1 MSAFSR
7 NANNVMILRV
17 YEWTWLQYNDGKGG
31 PTDEMGYST
40 EHLITVRQV
49 AKDRFEIIDDIYDES
64 EILGDSFI
72 SDDRDCRNGLEV
84 SNLRNQLTSGVNS
97 NIAYKV
103 NAVIDYADSWV
114 VHEYSPI
121 MQNYN
126 YYNLTTYGY
135 YSADCANFVSQC
147 MRAGGMNWDYGSGKN
162 NNSWDGTQWWF
173 DVNPNPNYENYNVSP
188 PPWRFVSQ
196 FVEYW
201 NNQGYVSVAA
211 TSSSVFPGNPV
222 YVSNHVGIC
231 VGYNSSGTPII
242 NAHNRDV
249 YHVPYTMIGTTQKN
263 TIQITTNN
271 TMINVPSN
279 ATVIVPTS
287 VNQTT
292 SLKHISAGENHFYR
306 FTISV
311 SDYYTFESEYYSNTP
326 FDTKA
331 YLYKDSQSS
340 NGQTL
345 YMYEVAKNDDGGTGL
360 NFKIRTYLTAGKYYL
375 RVCAFAPTASGY
387 YYLNYMRG

>member
-1 MSAFSR
+1 M
-7 NANNVMILRV
+7 
-17 YEWTWLQYNDGKGG
+17 QYNDGKGG

-201 NNQGYVSVAA
+201 NNQGYVNVAA

-311 SDYYTFESEYYSNTP
+311 SDYYTFESAYYSNTP